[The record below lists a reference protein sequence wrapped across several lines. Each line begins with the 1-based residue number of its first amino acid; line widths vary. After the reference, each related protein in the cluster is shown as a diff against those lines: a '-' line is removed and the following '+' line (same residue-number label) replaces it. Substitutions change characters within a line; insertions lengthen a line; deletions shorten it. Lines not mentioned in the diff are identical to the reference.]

1 MIKKKDFVDVR
12 DLTKD
17 EYLELLEVI
26 RILKEADQKGIQL
39 PLLKGQT
46 IALMFDQP
54 STRTRVSFESAMDKL
69 GGDALY
75 LETKTMHVGEGR
87 ETMKDTAL
95 VISGMCDAIECRNE
109 NHDAIVDLAK
119 WATVPVFNGMSS
131 VCMHPT
137 QALCDLF
144 TIMENLPAGK
154 KLEDVKVMWVGDNSA
169 DTSEENYHLGGVCRS
184 DTFLFAKMGMTFIAA
199 APERAKML
207 PEDVEIVEGFCKE
220 SGGKY
225 IQTDDPYEYAAD
237 VDFLLTDAWWYHGSD
252 HLKPQKL
259 EEFFP
264 KYSINEELIAACP
277 EWVKVMHPLPGNRG
291 YEISNE
297 VWDGAHSL
305 LMEQAAN
312 RFHTQ
317 KGLLA
322 AYMYPRVRK
331 QQEALQQYYTAQVE
345 ALTTETIDKVAGTH
359 YGDWI

>member
-1 MIKKKDFVDVR
+1 MIKQKDFIDVR
-12 DLTKD
+12 DFSKE
-17 EYLELLEVI
+17 EYLELLETI
-26 RILKEADQKGIQL
+26 RVLKEADQKGIQL

-144 TIMENLPAGK
+144 TVMENLPAGK

-169 DTSEENYHLGGVCRS
+169 DTSKENFHLGGVCRS
-184 DTFLFAKMGMTFIAA
+184 VAFLFSIMGITFISCS
-199 APERAKML
+199 PERAKML
-207 PEDVEIVEGFCKE
+207 PEDVAVCKANYE
-220 SGGKY
+220 KSGGQF
-225 IQTDDPYEYAAD
+225 IQTDDPYEYID
-237 VDFLLTDAWWYHGSD
+237 QVDFLFTDAWWYHGSD
-252 HLKPQKL
+252 DLKPQKL

-264 KYSINEELIAACP
+264 KYSINEELIAAAP

-297 VWDGAHSL
+297 VWDGPHSL

-322 AYMYPRVRK
+322 AFLLPRKRPAN
-331 QQEALQQYYTAQVE
+331 EALAAYYTAQVE
-345 ALTTETIDKVAGTH
+345 ALTTETVDKVAGTH
-359 YGDWI
+359 FGEWV